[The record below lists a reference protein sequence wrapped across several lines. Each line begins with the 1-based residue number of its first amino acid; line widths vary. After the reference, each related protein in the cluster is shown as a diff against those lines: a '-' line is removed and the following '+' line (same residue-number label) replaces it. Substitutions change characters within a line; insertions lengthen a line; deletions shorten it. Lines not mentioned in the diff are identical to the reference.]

1 MRYPGG
7 LCRFALA
14 AMSIAA
20 CSKQRGQPPEAQPS
34 PELRVQDPSGRV
46 LTADEIAHTNGTV
59 KYGVVGKGQI
69 PDEAR
74 QLHEQGRKAGGAGK
88 YAEALVLFARAHE
101 AAPTWAYPT
110 YDAAF
115 THQLMDQP
123 DKALAGYEEVLKL
136 EPRGFFNAISSADCL
151 RREAKAE
158 WPAGTCKAYAM
169 VEWLSPD
176 DQRKALEALVS
187 KFPSLAVAWKDL
199 AGHLDDTSAR
209 LQALDRGLA
218 QRPDPQTRG
227 FLLMNKA
234 SALDGLGKHEEARRM
249 LTALAAEPALP
260 VDVEQLV
267 KLQLSQLDTKR

>member
-1 MRYPGG
+1 MRYAGG
-7 LCRFALA
+7 LCQVVLA

-46 LTADEIAHTNGTV
+46 LTADEIAHTSGTA
-59 KYGVVGKGQI
+59 KYSVVGKGEI
-69 PDEAR
+69 SDEAHR
-74 QLHEQGRKAGGAGK
+74 LHDQGRAAGGAGK
-88 YAEALVLFARAHE
+88 YAEALALFARAHE

-115 THQLMDQP
+115 TYQLMDQP
-123 DKALAGYEEVLKL
+123 AKALASYEEVLKL

-151 RREAKAE
+151 RREAKGE

-176 DQRKALEALVS
+176 EQKKALEGLVS
-187 KFPSLAVAWKDL
+187 KVPSLAVAWKDL
-199 AGHLDDTSAR
+199 AGHLDDPAAR

-218 QRPDPQTRG
+218 QQPDPQTRG

-234 SALDGLGKHEEARRM
+234 SALDGFGKHEEARRM
-249 LTALAAEPALP
+249 LSALAAEPALP
-260 VDVEQLV
+260 VDVEQLAE
-267 KLQLSQLDTKR
+267 LQLSQLDAKP